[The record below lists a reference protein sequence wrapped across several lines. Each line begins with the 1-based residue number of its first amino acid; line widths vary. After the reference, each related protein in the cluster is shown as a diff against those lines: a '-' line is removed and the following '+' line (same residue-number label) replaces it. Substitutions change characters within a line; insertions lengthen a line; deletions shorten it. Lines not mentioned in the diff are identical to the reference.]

1 MDYIEEIL
9 NLRELVTRLSN
20 RVAALEKIEKRE
32 FITLDNGPL
41 EYDHYLRPAENSCKK
56 CGLELNQVMGY
67 VCSRSDCPCGC
78 GPSTCSSSSMTSEPC
93 HGLDIK
99 NIELVTGKQWGEFKS
114 IDNNQSITLGGFNLE
129 VGPDYKDS
137 NSIGELNGIIA
148 AFDSKSQVC
157 RDERDKY
164 NKETSELTQYWRDN
178 PDKAPKY

>member
-1 MDYIEEIL
+1 MDPIEEIL

-20 RVAALEKIEKRE
+20 RVAALEGSSSKKIELVKC
-32 FITLDNGPL
+32 
-41 EYDHYLRPAENSCKK
+41 SK
-56 CGLELNQVMGY
+56 CGVERHPLFKLQCLDPQCEGGLTIGA
-67 VCSRSDCPCGC
+67 CP
-78 GPSTCSSSSMTSEPC
+78 PKSLMTSEPC

-157 RDERDKY
+157 RDQRDKY
-164 NKETSELTQYWRDN
+164 NKDMSELTQYWRDN